1 MMLFAVITAVTML
14 WAAEGGTLSSSITP
28 IDPTQTVTLTY
39 DGTGTNFANWE
50 PQCFIHTWLVA
61 AEGKT
66 LSKSYTTEWA
76 TCNGDEDYA
85 ALDSKVK
92 MTRVGAGQYT
102 ISMNIQSFF
111 DVAEVD
117 LDKIGQIG
125 VMVRAQYDGES
136 NKTKELFALV
146 EYTAPSGGESS
157 SIYIWNGIG
166 STSAA
171 IQTGGTA
178 EAVQTSGENMV
189 VGASQKG
196 NYCFKGNKGFNNGE
210 YYIGIALNNG
220 VNAGDTI
227 RIAYFRTG
235 DKNSY
240 ILGMDFSADKAS
252 ASTAHQILL
261 NSDPQVLASNG
272 TPADSIFIVPA
283 GVSNAKYVR
292 LYRNSGSTGMW
303 VAKFE
308 LIKKTAA
315 PAPPAT
321 PNYYIAGTMTEWAT
335 NMIKMNAGNA
345 DTLTLDIALEA
356 DSLYEFKVVRIEGND
371 TTWFGNAEEA
381 TMVYGNST
389 GWWLKGDKNIGLQT
403 TTKANYTFIFKA
415 NDNNEISVVIPE
427 PAKKYYAKYAPKW
440 TWTLLNEKEG
450 KWLTDTIVYAGIGVN
465 INDQAADE
473 NNIFFSNTV
482 NEAGVRPIAGAEIAD
497 NDTVLF
503 AFNPADS
510 TLTAIMVGKYVK
522 PVIPTKAIRLVPTIW
537 NVEGVTAK
545 FAAVTWKQGQS
556 MFDDGVL
563 TDWFIG
569 GDTVVGQIPVDADSI
584 AFARFNGATAV
595 PVLDMSVIWNHTD
608 MLAIDPSLIFT
619 ITDWGEEC
627 SLGYWG
633 AAPEEAWYLVGDM
646 TDWETNKIQMVNGT
660 AKATL
665 SDVNR
670 TYGFK
675 ILKIFG
681 AQKTWYG
688 NDGIMN
694 REYHENWTFTTAM
707 QSNCGLLTDVAGEYT
722 FTFTQAGNDIQVT
735 VTYPEKGETGLEQV
749 MMNTEVTKFI
759 YDGQLYIL
767 RDGKIYNV
775 QGAIVR

>member
-1 MMLFAVITAVTML
+1 MV
-14 WAAEGGTLSSSITP
+14 
-28 IDPTQTVTLTY
+28 
-39 DGTGTNFANWE
+39 
-50 PQCFIHTWLVA
+50 
-61 AEGKT
+61 GK
-66 LSKSYTTEWA
+66 YIA
-76 TCNGDEDYA
+76 P
-85 ALDSKVK
+85 
-92 MTRVGAGQYT
+92 
-102 ISMNIQSFF
+102 
-111 DVAEVD
+111 EV
-117 LDKIGQIG
+117 
-125 VMVRAQYDGES
+125 
-136 NKTKELFALV
+136 
-146 EYTAPSGGESS
+146 
-157 SIYIWNGIG
+157 
-166 STSAA
+166 
-171 IQTGGTA
+171 
-178 EAVQTSGENMV
+178 
-189 VGASQKG
+189 
-196 NYCFKGNKGFNNGE
+196 
-210 YYIGIALNNG
+210 
-220 VNAGDTI
+220 
-227 RIAYFRTG
+227 
-235 DKNSY
+235 
-240 ILGMDFSADKAS
+240 
-252 ASTAHQILL
+252 
-261 NSDPQVLASNG
+261 
-272 TPADSIFIVPA
+272 
-283 GVSNAKYVR
+283 
-292 LYRNSGSTGMW
+292 
-303 VAKFE
+303 
-308 LIKKTAA
+308 
-315 PAPPAT
+315 
-321 PNYYIAGTMTEWAT
+321 NYYIAGTMTEWAK

-415 NDNNEISVVIPE
+415 NDNNEISVVIPQ

-503 AFNPADS
+503 SFNPADS
-510 TLTAIMVGKYVK
+510 TLTAVMVGKYVK